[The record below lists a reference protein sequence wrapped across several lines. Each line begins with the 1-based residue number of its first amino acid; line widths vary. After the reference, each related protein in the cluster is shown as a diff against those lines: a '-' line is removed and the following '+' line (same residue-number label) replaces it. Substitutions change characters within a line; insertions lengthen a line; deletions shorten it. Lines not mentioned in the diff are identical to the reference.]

1 MGFATILF
9 GISAIFM
16 KKRSIRIYYAII
28 AMCAIYALFIS
39 GTRGALFVPI
49 GGIILLTFLSKNIK
63 LMGAT
68 VFFGLFFMFF
78 SPIPISVKATL
89 PSGVCV
95 QLSDRQ
101 KMPHTLS
108 AKKIKKIG

>member
-1 MGFATILF
+1 MGFAAILF
-9 GISAIFM
+9 GISAIFV
-16 KKRSIRIYYAII
+16 KERSIRIYYAII
-28 AMCAIYALFIS
+28 AVCSIYALFIS

-68 VFFGLFFMFF
+68 VFFGLFFMSF

-89 PSGVCV
+89 PSDACV
-95 QLSDRQ
+95 QLSDLQ
-101 KMPHTLS
+101 KTPHTLS
-108 AKKIKKIG
+108 AKKTKKIG